1 VRAIVDLM
9 VKAEQPVLITGTGVL
24 WSEADAEMQAFVEVA
39 GIPFYTTPQ
48 GRGAIPEDHAHSYP
62 TARAGAFR
70 DADLIVVVGTRMNY
84 VIGHAAPPRW
94 NAAAKIV
101 RIDIDPSEIANSPRR
116 LDIGVVADA
125 KAAFQQLTNAIKGKV
140 TPARYESWRERLR
153 IRNVQ
158 KMAEAEQQLS
168 TSQSPIH
175 PLRLCKEIRDFMDRD
190 CILCVD
196 GQEILNYGRQAIPQF
211 TARHRINSGAF
222 GTMGVGMPFGVGAKV
237 AKPDKQVIVLHGDGS
252 FGMNAMEFDTAM
264 RHHLPVLTVISQNGG
279 WTGDPNKEKPGRDLG
294 YPRLDKFSEAFGG
307 HGEYVTKPDD
317 IRPALERAKKAV
329 DEGKSALVCV
339 VTDHNARATTAAFTN
354 YST

>member
-1 VRAIVDLM
+1 M
-9 VKAEQPVLITGTGVL
+9 P
-24 WSEADAEMQAFVEVA
+24 
-39 GIPFYTTPQ
+39 
-48 GRGAIPEDHAHSYP
+48 H
-62 TARAGAFR
+62 
-70 DADLIVVVGTRMNY
+70 
-84 VIGHAAPPRW
+84 
-94 NAAAKIV
+94 AKIV

-125 KAAFQQLTNAIKGKV
+125 KVAFQQLTDAIKGKV
-140 TPARYESWRERLR
+140 TPAHYETWRERLR

-264 RHHLPVLTVISQNGG
+264 RHNLPSLDGHQ
-279 WTGDPNKEKPGRDLG
+279 PER
-294 YPRLDKFSEAFGG
+294 RLDGRPEQGEAGPRSRLPALRQ
-307 HGEYVTKPDD
+307 VRARRSAATASTSTKPED

-329 DEGKSALVCV
+329 AEGKAGPSLRRHRPQRARDHERPSPTTRPERGYEKAGAEPSNLHYGYV
-339 VTDHNARATTAAFTN
+339 VPNAPVD
-354 YST
+354 YSVFA